1 MIIVGNL
8 LRFFKSATNSEK
20 VGVAN
25 RTNHQKNNPITE
37 LNCLIK
43 QSLIKI
49 SLASWEEQAELRANL
64 LAGYLLHFSEA
75 ELLDT
80 FSEIYLDEGSDK
92 ECKKQTALC
101 LNTVLHKLDNKELH
115 GYISDEANHSL
126 ARKWAVHELIERKDT
141 TANLAFIYRV
151 IVDNDDT
158 DVRKAA
164 AFALG
169 ELGGEAIL
177 QPLENV
183 QADDPIYEEV
193 QEAIEKINQ
202 KLGRK

>member
-8 LRFFKSATNSEK
+8 LRFFKSTTNSGK
-20 VGVAN
+20 VDIAN
-25 RTNHQKNNPITE
+25 RINNQRNNPLTAP
-37 LNCLIK
+37 NDLIK

-49 SLASWEEQAELRANL
+49 SLASWKEQVELRANL
-64 LAGYLLHFSEA
+64 LDGYLLHFSEA

-80 FSEIYLDEGSDK
+80 FSEVYLDEGSDK
-92 ECKKQTALC
+92 ECKKQAALC
-101 LNTVLHKLDNKELH
+101 LNTVLHTLNNKELH

-151 IVDNDDT
+151 IIDTDDT

-183 QADDPIYEEV
+183 KADDPIYEEV
-193 QEAIEKINQ
+193 QEAIDKIKQ
-202 KLGRK
+202 KLGGR